1 MSAQPPDGAPNPD
14 SFASVFDVYEVRR
27 DDGRVLYFGDPA
39 TDRETLM
46 ETVWP
51 AFRQHGY
58 EVRLARRTGELVL
71 VAEPHDAAT
80 DDGGI
85 PWTNVALFLATLAS
99 TLFVGA
105 NWYYVD
111 PFSPAVVQALPF
123 MFAVVG
129 VLAVHE
135 FGHYAM
141 SRYHHVDATLP
152 YFIPF
157 PSLFGT
163 MGAVIRMRGRIP
175 SRKALFDIGAAG
187 PLAGLVAAV
196 VVSAIGLSLPP
207 VTVPPELVNSADAVE
222 VQFAYPP
229 LLQAIAAVLGE
240 PLSYSDPAKSINP
253 VVMGGWIGMFVTFL
267 NLIPVGQLDGGHVLR
282 SLVGRHADRV
292 APLVPT
298 ALFALAGYQWLVA
311 DAGDTAGIWVVWGVI
326 ATVIT
331 FAGGVDPV
339 DDSSLDPRRVA
350 VGVLTFVLGALC
362 FMPVPIQIV
371 G

>member
-1 MSAQPPDGAPNPD
+1 MSAQPPDGAPSPD

-27 DDGRVLYFGDPA
+27 EDGRILYFGDPGA
-39 TDRETLM
+39 DRETLM
-46 ETVWP
+46 QTVWP
-51 AFRQHGY
+51 AFRERGY
-58 EVRLARRTGELVL
+58 EVRLARRTGEVVL
-71 VAEPHDAAT
+71 VAEPHDA
-80 DDGGI
+80 DDGGV
-85 PWTNVALFLATLAS
+85 PWTNIALFVATLAS

-123 MFAVVG
+123 MLAVVG
-129 VLAVHE
+129 VLGVHE
-135 FGHYAM
+135 LGHYAM
-141 SRYHHVDATLP
+141 SRYHDVDASLP

-175 SRKALFDIGAAG
+175 DREALFDIGVAG
-187 PLAGLVAAV
+187 PLAGLVAAIL
-196 VVSAIGLSLPP
+196 VSAIGLALPP
-207 VTVPPELVNSADAVE
+207 VTVPPELANSADAVE

-240 PLSYSDPAKSINP
+240 PLSYSDPSRSINP
-253 VVMGGWIGMFVTFL
+253 VVMGGWIGMFITFL

-282 SLVGRHADRV
+282 SLVGDQADRV

-298 ALFALAGYQWLVA
+298 ALFALAGYQWFVS
-311 DAGDTAGIWVVWGVI
+311 DAGNAAGIWVMWGLI

-331 FAGGVDPV
+331 FAGNVDPV
-339 DDSSLDPRRVA
+339 DDSPLDKRRVA
-350 VGVLTFVLGALC
+350 VGVLAFVLGALC